1 MPRADCSS
9 NTIRDSISRVAPSLR
24 GPRFAPALRH
34 ARRPCAL
41 TRSLLSPPPSFAG
54 AGFTRADDAAGSTAA
69 APEGAP
75 QSPST
80 PHAPPLLQ
88 PCVRTRC
95 RSRAR
100 SSAPCA
106 TWQVSPRGQPAA
118 PRASSSAVGAL
129 RRTPTDAAGR
139 CGPPCGSR
147 TRRDPSIASTAG
159 EGSQVNTVASCAP
172 QSVASLPKV
181 THTRLFWRVRPESE
195 RSRVRCA
202 SRPPAQP

>member
-1 MPRADCSS
+1 MIEVRCQPARCCVQLTCLPRG
-9 NTIRDSISRVAPSLR
+9 R
-24 GPRFAPALRH
+24 PALVP
-34 ARRPCAL
+34 AACC
-41 TRSLLSPPPSFAG
+41 LLSPPPSFAG

-129 RRTPTDAAGR
+129 RRTPTDAAAGR
-139 CGPPCGSR
+139 CGRAYFRAAGSR
-147 TRRDPSIASTAG
+147 SRLPGQIRTVPGAINIYRYHSTRST
-159 EGSQVNTVASCAP
+159 
-172 QSVASLPKV
+172 
-181 THTRLFWRVRPESE
+181 
-195 RSRVRCA
+195 
-202 SRPPAQP
+202 